1 MLLYAC
7 DCMKR
12 QTSSNIESPAERV
25 LRKARQAG
33 ILRARDLAPLG
44 IPRTYLSRLVA
55 RGFLNR
61 VGRGLYVPAGSEP
74 TEHHDLAIVS
84 RRVPD
89 GVVCLVSALR
99 FHELGT
105 QVPHEVWLAIA
116 PSARPPR
123 GGWPPIRAVRMAG
136 EARSAGIEEHCLEGV
151 PVRVFGAAKTVADC
165 FKFRNTV
172 GLDVALEA
180 LQEFRRRRGDLD
192 ALWRFA
198 KACRVARVLRPY
210 LEALA

>member
-1 MLLYAC
+1 MERPTNRNTA
-7 DCMKR
+7 
-12 QTSSNIESPAERV
+12 SPAERV
-25 LRKARQAG
+25 LRKARRAG

-55 RGFLNR
+55 KGLLER
-61 VGRGLYVPAGSEP
+61 VGRGLYVAAGSEP

-89 GVVCLVSALR
+89 GVVCLLSALR
-99 FHELGT
+99 FHGLGT
-105 QVPHEVWLAIA
+105 QVPREVWLAIA

-136 EARSAGIEEHCLEGV
+136 EARSAGIEEHLLEGV
-151 PVRVFGAAKTVADC
+151 PVRVFGAARTVADC

-172 GLDVALEA
+172 GLDAALEA
-180 LQEFRRRRGDLD
+180 LREFRRGRGDLD

-198 KACRVARVLRPY
+198 LICRVARVLRPY